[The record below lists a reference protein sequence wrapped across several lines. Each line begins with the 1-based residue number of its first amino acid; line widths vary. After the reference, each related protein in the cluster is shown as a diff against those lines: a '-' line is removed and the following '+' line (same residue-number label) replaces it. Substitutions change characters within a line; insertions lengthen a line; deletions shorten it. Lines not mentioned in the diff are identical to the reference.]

1 MEHIRFFII
10 TVGEPIFCLFS
21 NKGKHYLIVENR
33 EWRYIHNKV
42 LYKIITAAYL
52 IYARR
57 RGGGG
62 GWRLC
67 LKWQDIMR
75 FITSGFLSIKIHKKL
90 QDIICTAII
99 KVANFEIDFQ
109 VI

>member
-62 GWRLC
+62 VAVMFEVAGHHA
-67 LKWQDIMR
+67 IYYIR
-75 FITSGFLSIKIHKKL
+75 FFKYQNT
-90 QDIICTAII
+90 
-99 KVANFEIDFQ
+99 
-109 VI
+109 